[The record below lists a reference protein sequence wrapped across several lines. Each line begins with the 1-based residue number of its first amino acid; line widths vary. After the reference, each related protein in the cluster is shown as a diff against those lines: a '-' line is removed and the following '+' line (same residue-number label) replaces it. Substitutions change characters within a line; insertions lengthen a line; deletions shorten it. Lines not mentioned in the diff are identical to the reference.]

1 MREWY
6 GFPGYRRIRDTFEID
21 TVDDLIDRLETIA
34 AAQDYPLPEPFHD
47 PVNHRRERRSQFND
61 RRSQTIDRDLSQ
73 PPVPGY
79 KDLPPSVNYQDPN
92 RALQIPQAS
101 PPHGRRAHNPKFAK
115 QAGIPQKVAK
125 EFNQADKG
133 TGILKPKRRR

>member
-34 AAQDYPLPEPFHD
+34 AAQDYPEPEPFHD

-92 RALQIPQAS
+92 RNYQDPNRALQIPQAS
-101 PPHGRRAHNPKFAK
+101 PPHGRRRPQPQIRQTSRHPPKSR
-115 QAGIPQKVAK
+115 QRVQSS
-125 EFNQADKG
+125 
-133 TGILKPKRRR
+133 R